1 MTAPMMAPRLLPYL
15 LCLAIVALVPRL
27 VLADEPWDPPS
38 GCRLEKWSDVEAWRE
53 WNSHTP
59 SADDGAWAEERQ
71 RFADNREVWRWY
83 DRLYI
88 AVMGDKVLTLTDCPF
103 GDDMHRFE
111 YARYDA
117 AGGFHVVHVWRYED
131 HFYALVMRNTGKI
144 YTVPGL
150 PVWSPD
156 RSRFAYAACSPPDG
170 SSDDGQATVAVMSIA
185 DSQPQEET
193 KAETTCF
200 LDDCKVVWEND
211 MRLSVTCEER
221 DGNNPRRSVLRLTRQ
236 GDGWVSTSTP

>member
-1 MTAPMMAPRLLPYL
+1 MGCRLLLRL
-15 LCLAIVALVPRL
+15 LCLAALALLPHPS
-27 VLADEPWDPPS
+27 LADDPWDPPS
-38 GCRLEKWSDVEAWRE
+38 GCRLEKWSDVEAWRD

-59 SADDGAWAEERQ
+59 SGDDGSWAEERL
-71 RFADNREVWRWY
+71 RYAGNREVWRWY

-103 GDDMHRFE
+103 GDDMHRFDYE
-111 YARYDA
+111 RYDA

-131 HFYALVMRNTGKI
+131 HFLALVMRNTGKI

-170 SSDDGQATVAVMSIA
+170 TTDEGVAEVAVMTIA
-185 DSQPQEET
+185 EDQPRVET
-193 KAETTCF
+193 RAQLPCL
-200 LDDCKVVWEND
+200 LDDCKLVWD
-211 MRLSVTCEER
+211 DDGRVSVTCEQR
-221 DGNNPRRSVLRLTRQ
+221 GDKDAKRWVLRLIRQ
-236 GDGWVSTSTP
+236 GDGWASTMMSTP